1 MNSKLAG
8 DFSLHNMIQNVIN
21 GTQNKLAADAAPD
34 EKKEKKAP
42 PFAKKEEKKDDKKE
56 EGKDK
61 KSSALPFETDEDM
74 EKFASALAD
83 LGEKVASDSTFVG
96 GESRQG
102 GEVLPTMT
110 QVSGK
115 QTYKKDSSKS
125 HNVPTKTPEKS
136 TVDNPGA
143 ATAVETDDKPGP
155 LLKYL
160 KAKYPSKGVLKTAAE
175 DKKPF
180 PFAAKKDEKPEGKK
194 EDKKDEKKD
203 VKDEAKEKK
212 SAALSFILDKVSSF
226 GAQEKKMGG
235 ETLDSAA
242 EQGPKPASGPSGGN
256 NARSHISSAQAA
268 INMKKVE
275 GKAPQKKMLAEV
287 LTEPAL
293 SKAHDS
299 KVQENLRN
307 ASKGGVKIAAAKQLL
322 QKIAEEGCTCEGKGA
337 CKYCKMKKAMEK
349 KSTGGMTMGAGSM
362 TSAPT
367 PPMPTVGR

>member
-8 DFSLHNMIQNVIN
+8 DFSLHNMIQSVLN
-21 GTQNKLAADAAPD
+21 GANEKLAAEAVPE
-34 EKKEKKAP
+34 EKEKKKAP
-42 PFAKKEEKKDDKKE
+42 PFGKKEEKKDDKKE

-61 KSSALPFETDEDM
+61 KSSATPFESDEDL

-110 QVSGK
+110 QVQGK
-115 QTYKKDSSKS
+115 QTNKKDSSKS
-125 HNVPTKTPEKS
+125 HNVPMKTPEKS

-160 KAKYPSKGVLKTAAE
+160 KAKYPAKGVLKTAAE
-175 DKKPF
+175 EEKKNPF
-180 PFAAKKDEKPEGKK
+180 FAKKDDKK
-194 EDKKDEKKD
+194 EAPKKDDDKKD

-242 EQGPKPASGPSGGN
+242 EQGPKPAAGPAGGN
-256 NARSHISSAQAA
+256 NARSHISSAKAA
-268 INMKKVE
+268 IDMKKVE